1 MAAYPHTQGNVVLRL
16 LFYKTEV
23 ATNHWRLLDHICWCS
38 SEAEQRSCKAQVV
51 ISKFTTS
58 SILEPSIVTVAISN
72 AFAQC
77 GLDYTNV
84 RLWACISM
92 GESVPCKDE
101 VACSSH
107 VRSTN
112 NFFKTVV
119 ICNIYHILIV

>member
-1 MAAYPHTQGNVVLRL
+1 MLSEIYANRESAKLTGILDAFSL
-16 LFYKTEV
+16 L
-23 ATNHWRLLDHICWCS
+23 LCWCS
-38 SEAEQRSCKAQVV
+38 SEAEQCSCKAQVV

-107 VRSTN
+107 VRSTKG
-112 NFFKTVV
+112 FRYALRRTR
-119 ICNIYHILIV
+119 